1 VLVSPCM
8 VPVLVSLL
16 SCCVQVSSKMGVERQ
31 RECMGDCLVSS
42 RKITI
47 PEGLYH
53 TGHLSAVQQY
63 LHPAT
68 LSTSTH
74 LQHHFQTAPLQ
85 FSLSLSLLLTLR
97 PRRLILILIII
108 IIIIILEVYSPSSA
122 GLVCLL
128 RLAMFS
134 LRLLLRG
141 LACLFFKRHS
151 K

>member
-1 VLVSPCM
+1 
-8 VPVLVSLL
+8 
-16 SCCVQVSSKMGVERQ
+16 VERQ
-31 RECMGDCLVSS
+31 RECMGVCLVSS

-68 LSTSTH
+68 LSTSRH
-74 LQHHFQTAPLQ
+74 LQHHFPTPPLQ

-97 PRRLILILIII
+97 PRRLILILI